1 MPSLYFKVAF
11 PARADIITSMFVRQ
25 KTSPNSPRTAVQIV
39 ANRRVDGKIKQ
50 RIIRHLGT
58 AETEEGVKKL
68 MALGE
73 ALKHEMREA
82 VQPSLSPADLMAPSP
97 SPESSASKPLNVDLR
112 QLRETERYIQGVH
125 RIYGQ
130 IYQELGLHRLLP
142 VSRYRS
148 SNQALRHCVMA
159 RLANPQSKRASVDQ
173 LEQDM
178 GVHLPLEKVYR
189 MMDHL
194 DDQRITRL
202 KEMAWRAATRL
213 YPEPVNVLLFDCT
226 TLYFESVQED
236 ALRQTGYSKD
246 GKFKESQVVLALA
259 VTCDGLPL
267 SYEVFPGSCYEGHT
281 LIPVLQEM
289 QQRQK
294 LNQVICV
301 ADRGMMSRANMTAL
315 EEAGLHY
322 IVGGRL
328 RQLPHA
334 VQKAQLW
341 DRSGYRRAADSEEDL
356 HSFEHEGRRWVVSYS
371 EAQARKDEHDRT
383 QSLERLLA
391 KLRRSDQPQ
400 TLVRNSGYRK
410 YIQLEGDARVCI
422 DETRVAQEQ
431 RWDGLQGVVTNLSD
445 WDARAVLAQYRG
457 LWQVEACF
465 RVSQHDLRVRPIFH
479 WTPSRI
485 RAHLAIAFM
494 SLMCA
499 RHLMYRVALQ
509 AQALSPQRIR
519 QALVQVQFSILKHQK
534 TQKRYVLPSKLSRD
548 AEILF
553 RVMGQEYSQVP
564 YELDE
569 PTA

>member
-1 MPSLYFKVAF
+1 
-11 PARADIITSMFVRQ
+11 
-25 KTSPNSPRTAVQIV
+25 
-39 ANRRVDGKIKQ
+39 
-50 RIIRHLGT
+50 
-58 AETEEGVKKL
+58 

-82 VQPSLSPADLMAPSP
+82 VQPSLSPADLMAPSQ
-97 SPESSASKPLNVDLR
+97 SQESSVSKPLNVDLR

-159 RLANPQSKRASVDQ
+159 RPGESTKQACLSRSTGTGHGRSSAFGESVS
-173 LEQDM
+173 
-178 GVHLPLEKVYR
+178 
-189 MMDHL
+189 
-194 DDQRITRL
+194 DDGSLGQRITRL

-246 GKFKESQVVLALA
+246 GKLKESQMVLALA

-281 LIPVLQEM
+281 LIPVLREM

-334 VQKAQLW
+334 VQKTQLW
-341 DRSGYRRAADSEEDL
+341 DRSGYRRAADSV
-356 HSFEHEGRRWVVSYS
+356 RRP
-371 EAQARKDEHDRT
+371 A
-383 QSLERLLA
+383 
-391 KLRRSDQPQ
+391 
-400 TLVRNSGYRK
+400 
-410 YIQLEGDARVCI
+410 
-422 DETRVAQEQ
+422 
-431 RWDGLQGVVTNLSD
+431 
-445 WDARAVLAQYRG
+445 
-457 LWQVEACF
+457 
-465 RVSQHDLRVRPIFH
+465 
-479 WTPSRI
+479 
-485 RAHLAIAFM
+485 
-494 SLMCA
+494 
-499 RHLMYRVALQ
+499 
-509 AQALSPQRIR
+509 
-519 QALVQVQFSILKHQK
+519 
-534 TQKRYVLPSKLSRD
+534 
-548 AEILF
+548 
-553 RVMGQEYSQVP
+553 
-564 YELDE
+564 
-569 PTA
+569 

>member
-1 MPSLYFKVAF
+1 
-11 PARADIITSMFVRQ
+11 MFVRQ

-58 AETEEGVKKL
+58 AETKEGVKKL

-82 VQPSLSPADLMAPSP
+82 VQPSLSPTDLMAPSP

-130 IYQELGLHRLLP
+130 VYQELGLHRLLP
-142 VSRYRS
+142 VSHYRS

-202 KEMAWRAATRL
+202 KEMAWREATRL

-226 TLYFESVQED
+226 TLYFESVPED

-281 LIPVLQEM
+281 LILVLREM

-301 ADRGMMSRANMTAL
+301 ADRGMMSRAHMAAL

-322 IVGGRL
+322 IVGG
-328 RQLPHA
+328 Q
-334 VQKAQLW
+334 
-341 DRSGYRRAADSEEDL
+341 RR
-356 HSFEHEGRRWVVSYS
+356 
-371 EAQARKDEHDRT
+371 
-383 QSLERLLA
+383 
-391 KLRRSDQPQ
+391 
-400 TLVRNSGYRK
+400 
-410 YIQLEGDARVCI
+410 
-422 DETRVAQEQ
+422 
-431 RWDGLQGVVTNLSD
+431 
-445 WDARAVLAQYRG
+445 
-457 LWQVEACF
+457 
-465 RVSQHDLRVRPIFH
+465 RP
-479 WTPSRI
+479 
-485 RAHLAIAFM
+485 A
-494 SLMCA
+494 
-499 RHLMYRVALQ
+499 
-509 AQALSPQRIR
+509 
-519 QALVQVQFSILKHQK
+519 
-534 TQKRYVLPSKLSRD
+534 
-548 AEILF
+548 
-553 RVMGQEYSQVP
+553 
-564 YELDE
+564 
-569 PTA
+569 